1 MAATQLGSTKD
12 NSVAEQSPQVVV
24 DPVVDPVAVLEQ
36 QLQVP
41 VAVGVQPGGQA
52 AHRSPRQ
59 HPGSDPRLPGG
70 SAGGGAPPEMAT
82 DGEAS
87 SSLSKCID
95 FSAENRLR
103 LTSFLYIAS
112 PS

>member
-36 QLQVP
+36 QLQLE
-41 VAVGVQPGGQA
+41 VA
-52 AHRSPRQ
+52 SWQ

-103 LTSFLYIAS
+103 LTNFLYIAS